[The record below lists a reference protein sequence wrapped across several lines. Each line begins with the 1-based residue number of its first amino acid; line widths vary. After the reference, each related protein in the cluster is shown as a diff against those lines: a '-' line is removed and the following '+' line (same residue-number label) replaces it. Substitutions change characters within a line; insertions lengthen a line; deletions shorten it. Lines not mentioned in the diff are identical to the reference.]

1 MVKKWLGFFVF
12 HRLEIGFN
20 NSRVQSGEWKKST
33 SSAASTPFPGSLSHS
48 AGRVGENP
56 GNEVAAGSSLISGGG
71 GWRGETE
78 FVSFFFSSL

>member
-1 MVKKWLGFFVF
+1 M
-12 HRLEIGFN
+12 
-20 NSRVQSGEWKKST
+20 KKST

-56 GNEVAAGSSLISGGG
+56 GSEVAAGSSLISGGG

-78 FVSFFFSSL
+78 FVSFFFFFKFVANKYVLNWRVFPTKTHP